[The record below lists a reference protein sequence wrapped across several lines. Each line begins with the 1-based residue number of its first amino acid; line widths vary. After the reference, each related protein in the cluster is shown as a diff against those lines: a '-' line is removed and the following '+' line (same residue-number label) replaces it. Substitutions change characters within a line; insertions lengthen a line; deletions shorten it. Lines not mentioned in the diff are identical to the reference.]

1 MAKSI
6 INHDNASLILLDD
19 VKISDRVRRES
30 PDVRK
35 HIESL
40 AASIRD
46 HGLVCP
52 IVLDEDNELIA
63 GWCRFQAHKL
73 LGSPNIAFVRRSA
86 LSKSEKIMLEIE
98 ENRSRKAMQWQE
110 IILGI
115 YAAHSLLTKKA
126 SAKQER
132 WSQTA
137 TGELIGVSQAS
148 VSDALLVAKHLA
160 NGDAELLEAK
170 TLEAAKI
177 ILTKR
182 KQNEVAKRLA
192 TISGAPSALIIG
204 GDASVEK
211 LKPRPQP
218 VGIISI
224 NLDPGAAPSEKIKRA
239 EPTEIQLIDLSKMLT
254 CADNRTWFATIPSN
268 SVNIVF
274 TDIPYGIDMADLEG
288 IQNLELTSAQHE
300 VEENI
305 GLMEEFLKNAYRVLD
320 NDGWCFF
327 YYALQHHEKLVNWG
341 EAAGFKVQPWPILWK
356 KTNSVKNNAPQTR
369 TSKDYEPIML
379 MRKGRATLLKPLP
392 TSIIE
397 ADHSNEKKSQM
408 HPFAKPW
415 EVSNQL
421 LSTLTK
427 PGDVGLDCYAGGG
440 SLVRHMI
447 SKGLKVLACEKMP
460 EHFFHLLE
468 TTKQTYRNLLGPKT
482 QFVNPELP
490 EQPAIDGIKY

>member
-1 MAKSI
+1 MPKAI
-6 INHDNASLILLDD
+6 INHDNANLIELD
-19 VKISDRVRRES
+19 KITISDRVRKES
-30 PDVRK
+30 PEVRK

-40 AASIRD
+40 AGSIRD

-52 IVLDEDNELIA
+52 IVLDEDDSLIA

-73 LGSPNIAFVRRSA
+73 LGSPTIAFVRRSA
-86 LSKSEKIMLEIE
+86 LSQSEKIMLEIE

-110 IILGI
+110 IVLGI

-160 NGDAELLEAK
+160 NNDNELLEAK

-192 TISGAPSALIIG
+192 TISGAPQQLVVA
-204 GDASVEK
+204 DTTK

-224 NLDPGAAPSEKIKRA
+224 NLDQSTPAEPSKKA
-239 EPTEIQLIDLSKMLT
+239 EPTEISVIDLSKMIY
-254 CADNRTWFATIPSN
+254 CADNRTWFDTIPDST
-268 SVNIVF
+268 VNIVF
-274 TDIPYGIDMADLEG
+274 TDIPYGIEMSDLEG
-288 IQNLELTSAQHE
+288 IQNLDLTKDQHE
-300 VEENI
+300 VDENI
-305 GLMEEFLKNAYRVLD
+305 SLMADFLKNAYRVLQ
-320 NDGWCFF
+320 NDGWCLF
-327 YYALQHHEKLVNWG
+327 YYALQHHEKLTNWG

-356 KTNSVKNNAPQTR
+356 KTSQVKNNAPQTR

-379 MRKGRATLLKPLP
+379 MRKGRATLLKPFP

-397 ADHSNEKKSQM
+397 ADHSAEKKTQM

-415 EVSNQL
+415 EVSNAL
-421 LSTLTK
+421 LSTLSK

-460 EHFFHLLE
+460 DHFYNLLE
-468 TTKQTYRNLLGPKT
+468 TTKNTYRNLLGPKT
-482 QFVNPELP
+482 QFINPELP
-490 EQPAIDGIKY
+490 EPEDGIKY